1 MDNVFRWGKSVW
13 TDHGKRILEGQVHL
27 VHLHGTQ
34 KKKRCHIHKLHCTST
49 TTPGSLLTCESSWTW
64 FACEQGSRGALLAF
78 FFALIRNS
86 ISAHTSE
93 YSHGLQ
99 FARQK
104 WVKWVDPISS
114 CQAWA
119 ELCPTGPPPYID
131 LPSPCC
137 ILQKDCSP
145 LIPFNGKFEVVNAP
159 ACYKA
164 GIWIEQLPWHQYYR
178 LTNFFENDFFLWKQ
192 TGVLLSDHSYRHRK
206 AGEFLPPSPSFLLFS
221 LWCCHSPSILVRQWD
236 SPWSPFGPGGPGG
249 PGGPETNVSVIETKT
264 FPYDIQQDMIQVSF
278 GSICS

>member
-1 MDNVFRWGKSVW
+1 MDNVFKWGKSVW

-164 GIWIEQLPWHQYYR
+164 GIWIEQLPWHQHYR
-178 LTNFFENDFFLWKQ
+178 LTNFFENDFFFYGSRQ
-192 TGVLLSDHSYRHRK
+192 ESYLVIILIGTERQESFCLQ
-206 AGEFLPPSPSFLLFS
+206 ALPSFFS
-221 LWCCHSPSILVRQWD
+221 ACGVVTHPVSWWGSGTHLGLPSVLVDLVDPVDRRQM
-236 SPWSPFGPGGPGG
+236 FL
-249 PGGPETNVSVIETKT
+249 
-264 FPYDIQQDMIQVSF
+264 
-278 GSICS
+278 